1 MSDVPPGSL
10 RYVEVGGKEIMAAN
24 EDGEV
29 YAMDDRCGHMNAPMH
44 MGELE
49 GMIETCPL
57 YGARFDVTT
66 RNHQTDGKLGGMTG
80 AIAGRTKMCKLM
92 GTIRTM
98 DTSTYPV
105 VVEEGRVCA
114 VLGWPGS

>member
-1 MSDVPPGSL
+1 ML
-10 RYVEVGGKEIMAAN
+10 AN

-29 YAMDDRCGHMNAPMH
+29 YAMDDRCGHMNAPLH

-66 RNHQTDGKLGGMTG
+66 GNHQTDGKLGGMTG
-80 AIAGRTKMCKLM
+80 AIAGRTKMGKLM
-92 GTIRTM
+92 RTIGTM
-98 DTSTYPV
+98 DISSYPV
-105 VVEEGRVCA
+105 VVGEGRVCA
-114 VLGWPGS
+114 VLG